1 MILDLNRIHN
11 VSNPYQGDTKKVL
24 CVCSAGLLRSPT
36 LAHLLSG
43 DPWNYNTRAVGTD
56 VGHALIPL
64 EVVHLVWADLIICMN
79 GEQERYIKEMQKSIK
94 WKVRAKVVCINVPD
108 AFGYRD
114 PALIE
119 LLKEWI
125 KEYKL

>member
-1 MILDLNRIHN
+1 MEMLNRIHN
-11 VSNPYQGDTKKVL
+11 IGNPYQGDTKKVL

-79 GEQERYIKEMQKSIK
+79 GEQECYIKEMQKSIK

-108 AFGYRD
+108 AFGYREQ
-114 PALIE
+114 ALIE
-119 LLKEWI
+119 LLKERI
-125 KEYKL
+125 KEYKI

>member
-1 MILDLNRIHN
+1 MSEFNRFHN
-11 VSNPYQGDTKKVL
+11 ISNPYQGNLKKVL

-36 LAHLLSG
+36 LAYLLSG

-56 VGHALIPL
+56 VGHALIPVEL
-64 EVVHLVWADLIICMN
+64 IHLVWSDLIICMN
-79 GEQERYIKEMQKSIK
+79 GEQERFLKEMKKSSK
-94 WKVRAKVVCINVPD
+94 WKVRAKIVCINVPD
-108 AFGYRD
+108 AFEYRD

-119 LLKEWI
+119 LLKERI

>member
-1 MILDLNRIHN
+1 MSAPNRIHN
-11 VSNPYQGDTKKVL
+11 VSNPYQGKFKKVL

-36 LAHLLSG
+36 LAHLLSD

-56 VGHALIPL
+56 VGHALVPVELI
-64 EVVHLVWADLIICMN
+64 HLVWADLIICMS
-79 GEQERYIKEMQKSIK
+79 GEQERFLKEMKKSIK
-94 WKVRAKVVCINVPD
+94 WKVRAKIVCINVPD
-108 AFGYRD
+108 AFAYRE

-119 LLKEWI
+119 LLKERI

>member
-1 MILDLNRIHN
+1 MSDLNRIHN

-64 EVVHLVWADLIICMN
+64 EIAHIVWADTIICMN
-79 GEQERYIKEMQKSIK
+79 EEQKRFIKDMIK
-94 WKVRAKVVCINVPD
+94 GSQFKVCAKVVCIKVPD
-108 AFGYRD
+108 AFEYRE
-114 PALIE
+114 PALVE
-119 LLKEWI
+119 LLKERI
-125 KEYKL
+125 KEYKI

>member
-1 MILDLNRIHN
+1 MRDLNRIHN

-79 GEQERYIKEMQKSIK
+79 GEQEHYIKEMQNSIK

-108 AFGYRD
+108 TFEYRE
-114 PALIE
+114 PALLE
-119 LLKEWI
+119 LLKERI
-125 KEYKL
+125 KEFKI